1 MGFFLQRRFSNSTSS
16 SSGFRGMDISSDSPG
31 AMSSPR
37 RWKQTAAYWWRRTD
51 VANRGFVRSHSDL
64 AMSHVATYYK
74 SYQRAANDVI
84 ALIESSGVEPIIHD
98 DITTHMCSAL
108 CSVVSGC
115 IVVLFGMLLT
125 THRNTTTSTK
135 NAAGTCPCS
144 RYCYSLTSCATLFS
158 SLHWSLYEPQSRQC
172 TFALQNIH

>member
-1 MGFFLQRRFSNSTSS
+1 
-16 SSGFRGMDISSDSPG
+16 
-31 AMSSPR
+31 MSSPR
-37 RWKQTAAYWWRRTD
+37 WWKQTTAYWWRRTD
-51 VANRGFVRSHSDL
+51 VAIRGFVRSHSDL
-64 AMSHVATYYK
+64 AMSHVAAYFK

-125 THRNTTTSTK
+125 THRNTTTSSK
-135 NAAGTCPCS
+135 NAAGNAPLDDLS
-144 RYCYSLTSCATLFS
+144 LLEILLFAYILCYTLLFS
-158 SLHWSLYEPQSRQC
+158 
-172 TFALQNIH
+172 ALDPLRAAIKA

>member
-1 MGFFLQRRFSNSTSS
+1 MA
-16 SSGFRGMDISSDSPG
+16 I
-31 AMSSPR
+31 
-37 RWKQTAAYWWRRTD
+37 
-51 VANRGFVRSHSDL
+51 RGFVRSHSDL
-64 AMSHVATYYK
+64 AMSHVAAYFK

-125 THRNTTTSTK
+125 THRNTTTSSK
-135 NAAGTCPCS
+135 NAAGNAPLDDLSLLEILLFAYILCYTLLFTALEPLRAAIKAVYVCFAEHPLSLSQAFPLIYQRLS
-144 RYCYSLTSCATLFS
+144 RISDASGS
-158 SLHWSLYEPQSRQC
+158 V
-172 TFALQNIH
+172 

>member
-1 MGFFLQRRFSNSTSS
+1 MEANS
-16 SSGFRGMDISSDSPG
+16 GILVEEDAIL
-31 AMSSPR
+31 
-37 RWKQTAAYWWRRTD
+37 
-51 VANRGFVRSHSDL
+51 GFVRSHSDL
-64 AMSHVATYYK
+64 AMSHVAAYFK

-125 THRNTTTSTK
+125 THQNTTTSSK
-135 NAAGTCPCS
+135 NVAGNAPLDDLSLLEILLLFAYILWYTLLFTALEPLRAAIKAVYVCFAEHPLSLSQAFPLIYQRLS
-144 RYCYSLTSCATLFS
+144 RISDASGS
-158 SLHWSLYEPQSRQC
+158 V
-172 TFALQNIH
+172 